1 MSLSRLRS
9 SGHPSSSAPTVRG
22 VLIRVTSAAWLI
34 TTGASQ
40 VSAAVIYETMAGA
53 PGGFVTTVTGP
64 KYLAA
69 GFRTT
74 ADSILTAV
82 DMGVFRTDVANG
94 TVTVSIYN
102 SNESGFP
109 PTVDT
114 VNQQIFSG
122 PVTDLPDTSVVGPTF
137 SISGLNVPLQTNT
150 YYYLVAAYPSADSNQ
165 NLYWYQASG
174 VTAANPA
181 YDYQR
186 SDSTDGTTW
195 SFPQTN
201 YAGPLKASISAVP
214 EPSTAILAAA
224 AGLGGLAFARRR
236 WRQAAGE

>member
-1 MSLSRLRS
+1 MPLFHLRS
-9 SGHPSSSAPTVRG
+9 SACSSSTAPTVRG
-22 VLIRVTSAAWLI
+22 VLIRATTAVWLI

-40 VSAAVIYETMAGA
+40 VSATVIYETMAGA

-64 KYLAA
+64 KYVAA

-74 ADSILTAV
+74 ADSILTSV

-102 SNESGFP
+102 SDESGFP

-114 VNQQIFSG
+114 FNQQIFSG
-122 PVTDLPDTSVVGPTF
+122 PVTDLPDTSVVGPSF
-137 SISGLNVPLQTNT
+137 SISGLNVPLQANT
-150 YYYLVAAYPSADSNQ
+150 YYYLVANYPAADSNQ

-181 YDYQR
+181 YNYQW
-186 SDSTDGTTW
+186 SDSTNGTTW
-195 SFPQTN
+195 SFPQMN

-214 EPSTAILAAA
+214 EPATAILAAA
-224 AGLGGLAFARRR
+224 AGLGGLAVLRRR
-236 WRQAAGE
+236 RRR

>member
-1 MSLSRLRS
+1 MPLFLLRS
-9 SGHPSSSAPTVRG
+9 SGHAASTSPTIRG
-22 VLIRVTSAAWLI
+22 VLMRVTTAAWLI

-40 VSAAVIYETMAGA
+40 VFATVIYETMAGA
-53 PGGFVTTVTGP
+53 PGGVVTTVTGP

-74 ADSILTAV
+74 TDSILTFV
-82 DMGVFRTDVANG
+82 DMGIFRSDVASG

-137 SISGLNVPLQTNT
+137 SIGGLNVPLQTNT
-150 YYYLVAAYPSADSNQ
+150 YYYLVAHYPNADSNQ

-181 YDYQR
+181 YNYQW
-186 SDSTDGTTW
+186 SDSTDGATW

-201 YAGPLKASISAVP
+201 FAGPLKASISAVP
-214 EPSTAILAAA
+214 EPSTLTVAAA
-224 AGLGGLAFARRR
+224 AGLSGLAFARRR
-236 WRQAAGE
+236 WRQAAEQ